1 MARTSITTGYRFRL
15 VPRIH
20 YRQKATLED
29 ERNILIDN
37 ILVIRWLRFAY
48 IVEWYA

>member
-1 MARTSITTGYRFRL
+1 MTTGYRLRL

-20 YRQKATLED
+20 FKQRASIED
-29 ERNILIDN
+29 ERNILVDN
-37 ILVIRWLRFAY
+37 IIIVRWLRFAY